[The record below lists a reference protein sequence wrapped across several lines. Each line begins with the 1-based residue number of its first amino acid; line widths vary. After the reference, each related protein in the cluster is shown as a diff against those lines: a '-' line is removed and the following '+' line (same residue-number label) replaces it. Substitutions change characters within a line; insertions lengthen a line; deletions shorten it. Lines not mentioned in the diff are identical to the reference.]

1 MLHVN
6 EFTVTELLSPVGHL
20 LGHYMCVNVDLHVE
34 AKAEVMAKV
43 EVEVGILTPGTYQP
57 TTIIY

>member
-1 MLHVN
+1 MFQVN
-6 EFTVTELLSPVGHL
+6 EFTITKLLCPVGHL
-20 LGHYMCVNVDLHVE
+20 PRHYMCVNVDLHVE

-43 EVEVGILTPGTYQP
+43 EVEVGILTPGSYQT